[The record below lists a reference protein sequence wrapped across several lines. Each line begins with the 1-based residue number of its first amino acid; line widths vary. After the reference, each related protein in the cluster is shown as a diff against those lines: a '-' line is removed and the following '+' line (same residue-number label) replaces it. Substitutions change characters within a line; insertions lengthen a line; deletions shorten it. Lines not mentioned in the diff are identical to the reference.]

1 MTRLR
6 RTTSAVLVAAAASLL
21 ASCGV
26 PLGDE
31 PEPVAGVTRPTSASP
46 SPSASTAPSG
56 QATLWLVDG
65 PRLVP
70 RDAAASTP
78 VTTASSV
85 ALLGVAPPADSGL
98 RTLIADPVTGQ
109 PLAVVM
115 TDDAGN
121 GRTEQRVALAPTFVE
136 LAGEDQVLLI
146 GQVVLTMTEIDRA
159 PILFVGPD
167 GEPLSVPL
175 PDGRLRDG
183 SVTRGDYLSL
193 T

>member
-1 MTRLR
+1 MNRLR
-6 RTTSAVLVAAAASLL
+6 RMASALLVVVAAGLV

-26 PLGDE
+26 PLGDD
-31 PEPVAGVTRPTSASP
+31 PEPVAGVTRPSSSSP
-46 SPSASTAPSG
+46 SPTTSTAPTG

-65 PRLVP
+65 QRLVP

-85 ALLGVAPPADSGL
+85 ALLGVAPPAVSGL

-115 TDDAGN
+115 TDDAGE

-136 LAGEDQVLLI
+136 LAAEDQVLLI

-167 GEPLSVPL
+167 GAPLSVPR

>member
-1 MTRLR
+1 VNRLR
-6 RTTSAVLVAAAASLL
+6 RSASALLVVVAAGLV

-31 PEPVAGVTRPTSASP
+31 PEPVAGVTRPRSGSP
-46 SPSASTAPSG
+46 SPWGTTAPAG

-65 PRLVP
+65 QRLVP

-109 PLAVVM
+109 PLAVVL
-115 TDDAGN
+115 TNDAGE

-136 LAGEDQVLLI
+136 LAAEDQVLLI

-167 GEPLSVPL
+167 GAPLSVPL

>member
-1 MTRLR
+1 MAA
-6 RTTSAVLVAAAASLL
+6 AVVAAALV

-26 PLGDE
+26 PLSDQ
-31 PEPVAGVTRPTSASP
+31 PEPVPGVTRPTAASP
-46 SPSASTAPSG
+46 SPSATTAPTG

-65 PRLVP
+65 ERLVP
-70 RDAAASTP
+70 REAAAAPP

-85 ALLGVAPPADSGL
+85 ALLGVPPPSASGL

-109 PLAVVM
+109 PLAVVL
-115 TDDAGN
+115 TDDAGD
-121 GRTEQRVALAPTFVE
+121 GTTEQRVALAPTFVE
-136 LAGEDQVLLI
+136 LAAEDQVLLI

-167 GEPLSVPL
+167 GAALSVPL

-183 SVTRGDYLSL
+183 SVTRGDYLAL